1 MIQLPR
7 LSLSLFTLAFGF
19 YHAIL
24 GFSYLGAYEDVG
36 YAIMA
41 LSLYLVA
48 LVAAIASRPGLKMR
62 TSIAWGALLVA
73 VLVPLLMSA
82 AISKDAAYG
91 YTTWHVAGI
100 ATLMAIL
107 TVRQHAVLAWIG
119 VMFLIIQTLIWGGSG
134 ALFTAGIFGA
144 FLLVLAAQA
153 TSSLLSAAA
162 RSADEFLRKAIQTDA
177 QTAANTAARVER
189 QTRIQQTLNEA
200 LPLLEKIALKRG
212 RLNKTEKFEAR
223 LTEHELRDQIRG
235 RALMRDELI
244 AQARAA
250 RVRGV
255 EVQLLDDGGLEGASD
270 EDVAALITRVAQELA
285 KVESGKVVIRAVA
298 GESWRLTMAAIRK
311 GEDRP
316 DLFLRL

>member
-1 MIQLPR
+1 
-7 LSLSLFTLAFGF
+7 
-19 YHAIL
+19 
-24 GFSYLGAYEDVG
+24 
-36 YAIMA
+36 
-41 LSLYLVA
+41 
-48 LVAAIASRPGLKMR
+48 
-62 TSIAWGALLVA
+62 
-73 VLVPLLMSA
+73 
-82 AISKDAAYG
+82 
-91 YTTWHVAGI
+91 
-100 ATLMAIL
+100 
-107 TVRQHAVLAWIG
+107 
-119 VMFLIIQTLIWGGSG
+119 MFLIIQTLIWGGSG